1 MKTKTFADRHIGIED
16 KDLPVMLKRIGVSS
30 LDELI
35 DRTIPSE
42 IRLKSSLPLAPA
54 MTEREFADH
63 IASLAGMDTL
73 YQVSI
78 RAGWDGTATPASR
91 PTHLVG

>member
-16 KDLPVMLKRIGVSS
+16 KDLTVMLKRIGASS

-63 IASLAGMDTL
+63 IASLAGM
-73 YQVSI
+73 YKI
-78 RAGWDGTATPASR
+78 YRTPLFHISL
-91 PTHLVG
+91 PPPP